1 MSNSNSVQSSGGIGI
16 LGLLGV
22 LFVGLKLGGIITWS
36 WWWVTAPFWGG
47 IALVLSILAVVFIGA
62 VIVAAVGK

>member
-1 MSNSNSVQSSGGIGI
+1 MSKSTSSSSSGVSI

-22 LFVGLKLGGIITWS
+22 LFVGLKLTGFINWS

-47 IALVLSILAVVFIGA
+47 LAVVALIFASIG
-62 VIVAAVGK
+62 IVLLAAKLFGK

>member
-1 MSNSNSVQSSGGIGI
+1 MSKSTSSSSSGVSI

-22 LFVGLKLGGIITWS
+22 LFVGLKLTGFINWS

-47 IALVLSILAVVFIGA
+47 LALVLLAFTGFA
-62 VIVAAVGK
+62 VTLLIVKLFSK